1 MSMSTESKDKIIQWA
16 KTAKK
21 IYVPLQGSGGA
32 SVQVN
37 RRDFIDLM
45 RNLENFDGRATL
57 SDNTGILYM
66 GG

>member
-1 MSMSTESKDKIIQWA
+1 MAMHSESLGKIIAWA
-16 KTAKK
+16 KIAKK

-37 RRDFIDLM
+37 RRDFLDLL
-45 RNLENFDGRATL
+45 RNLENFDGHATFG
-57 SDNTGILYM
+57 DNCNLYM